1 LNNDNIQFVRFP
13 DDWMVQGRTNIARL
27 GYTFVWKIP
36 VDKIKEFCDQF
47 ETDSIP
53 LAPEEGALP
62 AGEPTQRINIIFR

>member
-53 LAPEEGALP
+53 LAPEEGSSTCP
-62 AGEPTQRINIIFR
+62 VNPPKE